1 MILVRITPAQL
12 KELSLLQ
19 HYLTQ
24 DQWSWVST
32 NVMAVDVA
40 AEQKV
45 EILSLFRAI
54 IQEGFNPLTVL
65 TTYRAD
71 DFNLYLL
78 NLLHQSSPRKVYDL
92 ADGFLVGLTLRDED
106 LLVKAQRFYASL
118 PGYLMDV
125 VVCYCRHHGSL
136 KACGSQL
143 YLHRN
148 TVNQKINEFIH
159 LTGIDLRNPSYQLF
173 MRMLDTVLYGV
184 S

>member
-1 MILVRITPAQL
+1 MILVRITPTQL
-12 KELSLLQ
+12 KELSLLRD
-19 HYLTQ
+19 YVTP
-24 DQWSWVST
+24 DQWSWVSA
-32 NVMAVDVA
+32 NVMAVELTDD
-40 AEQKV
+40 QKA

-54 IQEGFNPLTVL
+54 IQEGINALTVL

-71 DFNLYLL
+71 DFSLYLL
-78 NLLHQSSPRKVYDL
+78 NILHQTSPRKVYNL
-92 ADGFLVGLTLRDED
+92 ADGFLVGLTLRDEE

-118 PGYLMDV
+118 PGHLMDV

-159 LTGIDLRNPSYQLF
+159 LTGMDLRHSSYQLF
-173 MRMLDTVLYGV
+173 LRILVTVLYGV
-184 S
+184 P